1 MPDDIVMPD
10 PVPGPWSVLRDLSSA
25 AEDTARGLVFNA
37 AGTEANELGRLIQV
51 DLLRANLAWPTANL
65 TALLRHTSEFCVSAG
80 RDETVGTAPYQ
91 QHDGFVVFN
100 RGAATVTIRVTA
112 SDPVGYQQVVTLA
125 PEDSFSVPAT
135 DGSAPAT
142 SFQLSIANLS
152 STANACLE
160 VQETGYRSQVSLG
173 DGISQPDVA
182 TFHLERVLSS
192 LNDSWS
198 LEFLGLDSQPGN
210 LLDVSAH
217 DPGTT
222 SSVGDGQDLP
232 VAPRPV
238 LSRLLPN
245 VPNPFNPSTTIRFDL
260 AGSGNVDLRVF
271 DVRGRLVR
279 ALATG
284 AVYVQGRHE
293 VVWDGRDEH
302 GQAVASGVYVV
313 ELTAGDARQSQRIM
327 LLK

>member
-1 MPDDIVMPD
+1 M
-10 PVPGPWSVLRDLSSA
+10 
-25 AEDTARGLVFNA
+25 
-37 AGTEANELGRLIQV
+37 
-51 DLLRANLAWPTANL
+51 DLLRANQAWPTANL
-65 TALLRHTSEFCVSAG
+65 TALLRHTSEFCVSPG
-80 RDETVGTAPYQ
+80 RDATVGTAPYQ
-91 QHDGFVVFN
+91 QHDGFVISN
-100 RGAATVTIRVTA
+100 RGAATVTISVTA
-112 SDPVGYQQVVTLA
+112 SDPAGYQQVVTLA
-125 PEDSFSVPAT
+125 PDDSFNVPAT
-135 DGSAPAT
+135 DGSAPAP
-142 SFQLSIANLS
+142 SFQLSVANLS

-160 VQETGYRSQVSLG
+160 IQETGYRSQVSLG
-173 DGISQPDVA
+173 DGISLPDVA
-182 TFHLERVLSS
+182 TFHLERVLSA

-198 LEFLGLDSQPGN
+198 LEFLGLDPQPGN

-217 DPGTT
+217 DPGAS
-222 SSVGDGQDLP
+222 SSVGDGPGLP

-260 AGSGNVDLRVF
+260 AGGGTVDLRVF

-279 ALATG
+279 TLATG

-293 VVWDGRDEH
+293 VVWDGRDER

-313 ELTAGDARQSQRIM
+313 ELTAGNTRQSQQVM